1 MSNSASSSSTP
12 SIPFRPDEE
21 FHKYYVKLAKLVAGR
36 KPEDKPRIVVFTD
49 IEQDYDDLLA
59 VIFLAEMHRMG
70 AVELAGFVAN
80 HRPANERAKFL
91 RTVLRLLNLPDVEVA
106 VGTPGVKDDDPLKD
120 APNFYYELK
129 NTTFENASW
138 NKKKN
143 PKIAKQL
150 IDQPLP
156 SGQELMRTLVD
167 PKRPPLTVLLISTL
181 QDIGEFCTSNP
192 SCLYPL
198 TRLSGAIGSALAPES
213 LPAHPERKIVADIV
227 G

>member
-1 MSNSASSSSTP
+1 M
-12 SIPFRPDEE
+12 
-21 FHKYYVKLAKLVAGR
+21 KLAKLVAGR

-80 HRPANERAKFL
+80 HRPAKERAKFL

-106 VGTPGVKDDDPLKD
+106 VGTQGVKDDDPLKD

-129 NTTFENASW
+129 NTTFEKAPW
-138 NKKKN
+138 NKMKN
-143 PKIAKQL
+143 PNDSREQ

-156 SGQELMRTLVD
+156 SGQELMQTLVG

-181 QDIGEFCTSNP
+181 QDIGEFCKSNP
-192 SCLYPL
+192 RCLYSL
-198 TRLSGAIGSALAPES
+198 TGLLGVIGSTLAAES
-213 LPAHPERKIVADIV
+213 LPTHPERRSIADVV